1 MSDLNV
7 FSYLGND
14 VRVVDV
20 TGVPHFVVVDVCRI
34 LDLTNPSM
42 ATKTLDNDDLSSVE
56 VIDTMGRKQFATA
69 VTEAGLY
76 ELAFQ
81 SRKAEAKQFRRWV
94 THTVLPE
101 LRQTGSFSV
110 AQVPA
115 VGVDVSTIRQ
125 LNQAVGFLLKS
136 NEDLTAQVTELTPRA
151 DAWDEL
157 AAADGD
163 YEVADAAKILARAGI
178 DTGQQRL
185 FTQLAEEVRWIFRGH
200 HGKWTAYQSA
210 VNNGYL
216 AEKPQSHHHPRT
228 GALVMDPPQVR
239 VTVRGLERLRVRLGS
254 LEERPNL
261 RAVSA

>member
-1 MSDLNV
+1 MSELAV

-20 TGVPHFVVVDVCRI
+20 AGVPHFVVVDVCRI

-56 VIDTMGRKQFATA
+56 VIDTMGRNQIATA

-125 LNQAVGFLLKS
+125 LNQAVGFLLES

-157 AAADGD
+157 ASADGD

-178 DTGQQRL
+178 ETGRQRL
-185 FTQLAEEVRWIFRGH
+185 FAQLEDFGWIYRGGQ
-200 HGKWTAYQSA
+200 GKWTARQTA
-210 VNNGYL
+210 VDNGYL

-228 GALVMDPPQVR
+228 GALVLDPPQVR